1 MHGKWILTTHAQGF
15 TPMLVHRM
23 HAESRLV
30 TCESKGLQLPA
41 VGNLTTLLALRPVTS
56 LLPSARPS
64 GWDRFRAE
72 AQGEMFS
79 CVTRVAASGGGDR
92 RPETLRLGPRRRRT
106 QDRRTEDGD
115 RRRRTEDRR
124 LLAPY
129 LLVQLILYR
138 TRPAH
143 TLLSAC

>member
-1 MHGKWILTTHAQGF
+1 
-15 TPMLVHRM
+15 MLVHRM

-79 CVTRVAASGGGDR
+79 GVTRVAASGGG
-92 RPETLRLGPRRRRT
+92 ERRRSS
-106 QDRRTEDGD
+106 RRSAQKIG
-115 RRRRTEDRR
+115 TEDRR
-124 LLAPY
+124 LLGPY
-129 LLVQLILYR
+129 PLVQLI
-138 TRPAH
+138 P
-143 TLLSAC
+143 